1 MSAPA
6 STAGKALKLSL
17 MSVLLNLS
25 LALVKGIAGIVG
37 HSQALVADAV
47 ESALDVFSG
56 LAVLYGLRIA
66 LRPADDDHPYGHGK
80 AEPLA
85 GAVVALALLGGAA
98 GIAISS
104 VSEIMRPHELP
115 ATYTLVVL
123 AVVVFLKEGVFRVI
137 AHGGT
142 ELGSTALLGDAWHHR
157 SDALTSAAAFA
168 GISVALLGGPGFE
181 SADDWAALLACGIIA
196 WNGWRL
202 LQPALAELMD
212 AVPDAGIETAV
223 RASATTVPGVMGI
236 ETCLVRKTG
245 LAYLVDLH
253 VEVDGELTVR
263 EGHRIAHEAKD
274 AVMAAVPQ
282 VLDVLVH
289 VEPVPHPT
297 ANTAS

>member
-1 MSAPA
+1 MTS
-6 STAGKALKLSL
+6 SDKAMRLSL
-17 MSVLLNLS
+17 MSVTLNLS
-25 LALVKGIAGIVG
+25 LALVKGVAGVMG
-37 HSQALVADAV
+37 HSQALIADAV

-66 LRPADDDHPYGHGK
+66 LRPADDNHPYGHGK

-85 GAVVALALLGGAA
+85 GAVVALSLLVGAA
-98 GIAISS
+98 GIAFTSAH
-104 VSEIMRPHELP
+104 EILVPHEPP
-115 ATYTLVVL
+115 AAYTLVVL

-137 AHGGT
+137 SHGGS

-157 SDALTSAAAFA
+157 SDALTSAAAFV
-168 GISVALLGGPGFE
+168 GISVALLGGPGYE
-181 SADDWAALLACGIIA
+181 AADDWAALLACGIIG

-212 AVPDAGIETAV
+212 EVPNTSTEAAV
-223 RASATTVPGVMGI
+223 REAASSVPGVLGI

-253 VEVDGELTVR
+253 VEVDGDLTVR
-263 EGHRIAHEAKD
+263 EGHRIAHESKD

-289 VEPVPHPT
+289 VEPVPHPKDMPRD
-297 ANTAS
+297 